1 MPILGG
7 GCLYWGGGGGCLV
20 STTVKKYQTTQVF
33 YKYVDFLCSGNGWGE
48 GNWTSQENRLG
59 LAGSY

>member
-1 MPILGG
+1 M
-7 GCLYWGGGGGCLV
+7 

-33 YKYVDFLCSGNGWGE
+33 SKYVDFLCSGNGWGE

-59 LAGSY
+59 VAGSY